1 MRYLWET
8 VLEAQKEKRSL
19 NSIRYVHAPH
29 GSPYMEMALECLNQE
44 ELDGKKALEVNT
56 YYRFYSI
63 FKDLYNPMQWEFL
76 SIRESLTNLI
86 LHTLAENDVKKGM
99 TREEY
104 YKKMLISDIENGVCG
119 EAVRTVFMGLEREEQ
134 EILLGGWLRSY
145 RVGSSLSIFI
155 DMVGDLIEDSIV
167 YHNNDNPDE
176 LLIYT
181 GLKYT
186 SAVEQKI
193 RCLMDLFL
201 DMRYQVDIFYE
212 YHFGI
217 IEIEGTMVIDEIAI
231 Y

>member
-1 MRYLWET
+1 
-8 VLEAQKEKRSL
+8 
-19 NSIRYVHAPH
+19 
-29 GSPYMEMALECLNQE
+29 
-44 ELDGKKALEVNT
+44 
-56 YYRFYSI
+56 
-63 FKDLYNPMQWEFL
+63 
-76 SIRESLTNLI
+76 
-86 LHTLAENDVKKGM
+86 
-99 TREEY
+99 
-104 YKKMLISDIENGVCG
+104 MLISDIENGVCG
-119 EAVRTVFMGLEREEQ
+119 EDVRIVFMRLEREEQ

-155 DMVGDLIEDSIV
+155 DMVSDLIDDSIV

-193 RCLMDLFL
+193 RCLMNLFL

>member
-19 NSIRYVHAPH
+19 NSIRYVPAPH

-44 ELDGKKALEVNT
+44 ELDEKKALEVNT

-63 FKDLYNPMQWEFL
+63 FKNLYSPTQWEFL

-119 EAVRTVFMGLEREEQ
+119 EDVRIVFMRLEREEQ

-145 RVGSSLSIFI
+145 RLGTSQSIFI
-155 DMVGDLIEDSIV
+155 DMVSDLIDDSIV
-167 YHNNDNPDE
+167 YNNNDNPDE

-193 RCLMDLFL
+193 RCLMNLFL